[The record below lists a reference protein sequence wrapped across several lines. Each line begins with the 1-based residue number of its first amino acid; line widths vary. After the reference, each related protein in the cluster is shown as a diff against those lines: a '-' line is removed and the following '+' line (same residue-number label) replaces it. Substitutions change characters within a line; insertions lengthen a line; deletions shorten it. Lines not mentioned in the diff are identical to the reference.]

1 MKTLNEKNESYIK
14 AKEKVK
20 SIQIFYIHLVGYII
34 VVLLLS
40 YNIYIAAGEYRN
52 FFVWLDIF
60 FLVAWTIFIV
70 LHGRNVFKGKRIF
83 NKSWEERKIKE
94 HIEKQ
99 QRKNK

>member
-1 MKTLNEKNESYIK
+1 MKTSNEKNESYIK

-34 VVLLLS
+34 IVMLLLF
-40 YNIYIAAGEYRN
+40 NIYIAAGPYRN
-52 FFVWLDIF
+52 FFVWFDIWVI
-60 FLVAWTIFIV
+60 VAWTVFII

-99 QRKNK
+99 QKNK